1 MKAEIQKVPAQ
12 LVDDIL
18 AFLRESENLIHE

>member
-1 MKAEIQKVPAQ
+1 MNVKQSRIPDE

-18 AFLRESENLIHE
+18 AFLRDTENVIHE